1 MYWPWTPRANV
12 GRGDE
17 GMKDSWVMEALSR
30 VQLHGPFNSN
40 MIMSKY
46 IWGLMLKLAG
56 LY

>member
-1 MYWPWTPRANV
+1 MYWPWTPRASV

-46 IWGLMLKLAG
+46 VWG
-56 LY
+56 